1 MMSLQRYVRYQSHVM
16 PMSKNALVTLYPLCG
31 RQGKGI
37 QASLSSKPLEFEGIK
52 IGGEIMGSVLVII
65 LSISELLQ
73 MKRLLVLTVVGL
85 RHRAYRTDVARP
97 ICIYP

>member
-1 MMSLQRYVRYQSHVM
+1 M
-16 PMSKNALVTLYPLCG
+16 PMSKNALATLYPLCG

-65 LSISELLQ
+65 LSISEQLQ
-73 MKRLLVLTVVGL
+73 MKPL
-85 RHRAYRTDVARP
+85 
-97 ICIYP
+97 ICMIRDHAD